1 VALSSV
7 TNVIRT
13 KLDVRTFSPK
23 EVSWE
28 DKLAILDAAR
38 MAGSGMNSQHWRF
51 ILIDKKEDLQKL
63 ADISLTGR
71 WVSGSNF
78 AVVVLTDSRY
88 AWHLLDAGRAIT
100 NMMLEAWSRGIVSCI
115 CTGYNEE
122 ALRSWLKI
130 PQPYAIAGFIGFG
143 YPVKRI
149 IGKKNRLPLEQVA
162 FHGKF
167 GEPIKRQRS

>member
-1 VALSSV
+1 MALSSV

-63 ADISLTGR
+63 ADISLTGK

-167 GEPIKRQRS
+167 GEPIKRQ

>member
-1 VALSSV
+1 MALTSV

-13 KLDVRTFSPK
+13 KLDVRNFSPK
-23 EVSWE
+23 DVPWE
-28 DKLAILDAAR
+28 DKISILDAGR

-51 ILIDKKEDLQKL
+51 ILLDKREDLQKL
-63 ADISLTGR
+63 ADLSITGK
-71 WVSGSNF
+71 WVSGANF

-122 ALRSWLKI
+122 ALRNWLKI
-130 PQPYAIAGFIGFG
+130 PPNYAIAGFVGFG

-149 IGKKNRLPLEQVA
+149 IGRKNRLPLEQIA
-162 FHGKF
+162 YYGRF
-167 GEPIKRQRS
+167 GEPLKK